1 MDIVEI
7 SSRTWYPSTVSS
19 KIRALRELKKMTAA
33 AQSEGKKV
41 VFTNGCFDLLHCG
54 HLHLLREAKKLGDLL
69 VVALN
74 SDSSIKKIKGPSRPI
89 LPETERAELIASLE
103 MVDYV
108 TSFDDPEPFVAI
120 KELRPNVLV
129 KGGDWSKENIVGTDT
144 VEGDGGEVVVI
155 PYMKGYSSTQ
165 IIERI
170 RKS

>member
-74 SDSSIKKIKGPSRPI
+74 TDSSIKKIKGSQPSYSPRD
-89 LPETERAELIASLE
+89 R
-103 MVDYV
+103 
-108 TSFDDPEPFVAI
+108 
-120 KELRPNVLV
+120 
-129 KGGDWSKENIVGTDT
+129 
-144 VEGDGGEVVVI
+144 EG
-155 PYMKGYSSTQ
+155 
-165 IIERI
+165 
-170 RKS
+170 